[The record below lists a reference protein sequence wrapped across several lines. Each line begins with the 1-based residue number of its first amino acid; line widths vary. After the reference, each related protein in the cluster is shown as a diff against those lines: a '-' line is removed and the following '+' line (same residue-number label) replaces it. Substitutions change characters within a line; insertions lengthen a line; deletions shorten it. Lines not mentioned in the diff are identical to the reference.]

1 MTATNAAPRP
11 ATIAVAVVLAASV
24 ALIGVLARP
33 NPPSLSLVVTGDAA
47 LAVRAIPLLAG
58 ALDRVSIAT
67 IDGTTVT
74 YAHFG
79 ANSDTVYEIG
89 SVTKTF
95 TSLLLADAIARGE
108 VTADTHVG
116 DLLSLAGSSVADVT
130 LAELASHRSGLPRGA
145 STIKEDLLLLIRRDP
160 YVQDVDGV
168 IAQARAAA
176 LHNRGT
182 FSYSN
187 LGTALLGQ
195 ALASASTMDYARLVQ
210 ERIFRPL
217 GMTTSS
223 VPVTAGNLPDDA
235 LTGYNAGG
243 QHVAPWTMNGA
254 APAGGIRST
263 PADMVRYAR
272 ALLDGTAPGM
282 AALIPRWDEGNGS
295 WVGYAW
301 NTTEVAGRTVT
312 SHGGATDGFCTAIA
326 IDRANQ
332 RAVII
337 LSNTKVS
344 VEQAALTLLVGG
356 H

>member
-1 MTATNAAPRP
+1 MTATNAAPRR
-11 ATIAVAVVLAASV
+11 ATIVVAVVLAASV
-24 ALIGVLARP
+24 AVIGVLARP
-33 NPPSLSLVVTGDAA
+33 HPPSLSTTVTGDSTLAA
-47 LAVRAIPLLAG
+47 RALPHLAG
-58 ALDRVSIAT
+58 ALDRVSIAI

-95 TSLLLADAIARGE
+95 TALLLADAIEQGE

-116 DLLSLAGSSVADVT
+116 DLLSLAGSPVADVT
-130 LAELASHRSGLPRGA
+130 LAELASHRSGLSRGA
-145 STIKEDLLLLIRRDP
+145 GTIKEDLLLLIRRDP
-160 YVQDVDGV
+160 FTQDVDGV
-168 IAQARAAA
+168 IAQARAAT
-176 LHNRGT
+176 LRNRGT
-182 FSYSN
+182 FNYSN

-195 ALASASTMDYARLVQ
+195 ALASVSSMDYARLVQ

-223 VPVTAGNLPDDA
+223 VPVTAENLLDDA
-235 LTGYNAGG
+235 TTGYDASGK
-243 QHVAPWTMNGA
+243 HVAPWTLNGS

-282 AALIPRWDEGNGS
+282 AALTPRWDAGNGS
-295 WVGYAW
+295 RVGYAW
-301 NTTEVAGRTVT
+301 NIAEVAGRTVT

-337 LSNTKVS
+337 LSNTKVP
-344 VEQAALTLLVGG
+344 VERAALALLVGG

>member
-1 MTATNAAPRP
+1 MPRP
-11 ATIAVAVVLAASV
+11 ATIAVAVMLAASV
-24 ALIGVLARP
+24 ALIGVLAWP
-33 NPPSLSLVVTGDAA
+33 HPPSLSTNVTGDSA
-47 LAVRAIPLLAG
+47 LAARALPHLAG

-79 ANSDTVYEIG
+79 ATNDTVYEIG

-145 STIKEDLLLLIRRDP
+145 STIKEELLLLIRRDP

-168 IAQARAAA
+168 IAQARAAT
-176 LHNRGT
+176 LRNRGT

-195 ALASASTMDYARLVQ
+195 ALASASSMDYARLVQ

-217 GMTTSS
+217 GMTTNS
-223 VPVTAGNLPDDA
+223 VPVTAENLLDDA
-235 LTGYNAGG
+235 LTGYNASG
-243 QHVAPWTMNGA
+243 QHVAP
-254 APAGGIRST
+254 
-263 PADMVRYAR
+263 
-272 ALLDGTAPGM
+272 
-282 AALIPRWDEGNGS
+282 
-295 WVGYAW
+295 
-301 NTTEVAGRTVT
+301 
-312 SHGGATDGFCTAIA
+312 
-326 IDRANQ
+326 
-332 RAVII
+332 
-337 LSNTKVS
+337 
-344 VEQAALTLLVGG
+344 
-356 H
+356 

>member
-1 MTATNAAPRP
+1 LR
-11 ATIAVAVVLAASV
+11 
-24 ALIGVLARP
+24 
-33 NPPSLSLVVTGDAA
+33 
-47 LAVRAIPLLAG
+47 
-58 ALDRVSIAT
+58 
-67 IDGTTVT
+67 
-74 YAHFG
+74 
-79 ANSDTVYEIG
+79 
-89 SVTKTF
+89 
-95 TSLLLADAIARGE
+95 
-108 VTADTHVG
+108 
-116 DLLSLAGSSVADVT
+116 
-130 LAELASHRSGLPRGA
+130 
-145 STIKEDLLLLIRRDP
+145 
-160 YVQDVDGV
+160 
-168 IAQARAAA
+168 
-176 LHNRGT
+176 NRGT

-187 LGTALLGQ
+187 LGAALLGQ

-217 GMTTSS
+217 GMTASS
-223 VPVTAGNLPDDA
+223 VPVTAGNLPNDA
-235 LTGYNAGG
+235 PTGYGADGK
-243 QHVAPWTMNGA
+243 HVAPWTMNGA

-282 AALIPRWDEGNGS
+282 AALTPRWDEGNGS

-301 NTTEVAGRTVT
+301 NKTEVAGRTVT

-344 VEQAALTLLVGG
+344 VEQAALTLLVGR